1 MHNRPSSKEKISDS
15 LKKLDAIA
23 RWFDA
28 QKEIDVEEGL
38 KKVKEGAELIKE
50 LKGKLKKVE
59 NEFKEIKKE
68 LDESEEDKSE

>member
-1 MHNRPSSKEKISDS
+1 MDSKEKISDS
-15 LKKLDAIA
+15 LKKLETIA

-50 LKGKLKKVE
+50 LRQKLKKTE
-59 NEFKEIKKE
+59 NEFNEIKKE
-68 LDESEEDKSE
+68 LDEVDEDNEIH